1 MGLNIEQKKYI
12 KSSITMNVVIFII
25 INLLFYSTY
34 ESQIDEMV
42 LAVLCGTVGF
52 RTAYVLYSNV
62 VLGKIW
68 TILLSFFPRINWYM
82 ISLTVLVFIA
92 LSAISYIAM
101 KRLNNRI
108 GIILSF
114 VFVVFIG
121 YECYILPGS
130 MKTSAVLIVAMFL
143 VFVDGIE
150 LYLDRGEGRTITNK
164 MRTGIIVFL
173 AISASLISFTTF
185 LISLING
192 LVCLGIYGIFK
203 FRKNGLKGSKEEIVK
218 KALIRYT
225 VSLTAG
231 IMAVVLF
238 FLAVD
243 CVSYHVTGQENALKY
258 RSAILHM
265 YGFGMGEY
273 DESYQEEYG
282 IDITEYTTIKSGSF
296 GVTSEEGWRILDKL
310 SKERKLSFISFLTY
324 FRTIPIMLFK
334 YRIFYLFIIMLFLL
348 FFTKTERKA
357 ELIWVET
364 GLLLFDFLIAYLFNV
379 CWTNDI
385 IFILILPILLPLLLF
400 LKNTEEREYQYLWV
414 YLTVLGIVL
423 YSKFSPEMVSHVS
436 NEDMTA
442 KFADLSN
449 DSINLIDLNAY
460 FNEFSA
466 WKTYDANILQSEN
479 LKISNGAYAL
489 FDGFADKIIRET
501 PSDETYYE
509 WVFNPKGIDI
519 WKLVFED

>member
-12 KSSITMNVVIFII
+12 KFSIAINVGIFII
-25 INLLFYSTY
+25 MNLLFYSTY

-68 TILLSFFPRINWYM
+68 TILMSIFPLINWHV
-82 ISLTVLVFIA
+82 ISLIFLVFIA
-92 LSAISYIAM
+92 LSAISYIIM

-108 GIILSF
+108 GITVSF
-114 VFVVFIG
+114 VFDVFVG

-130 MKTSAVLIVAMFL
+130 MKTAAVLITAMFL

-164 MRTGIIVFL
+164 MRTGLIAFL

-192 LVCLGIYGIFK
+192 LVCLGVYEIFR
-203 FRKNGLKGSKEEIVK
+203 FRKNGLKGCKEKIVK
-218 KALIRYT
+218 KGLIRYT

-231 IMAVVLF
+231 IMAVVLL
-238 FLAVD
+238 FLIVD
-243 CVSYHVTGQENALKY
+243 CVSYQVTGQVNALKY
-258 RSAILHM
+258 RSAIIHM
-265 YGFGMGEY
+265 YGYGMGEY
-273 DESYQEEYG
+273 NERYQEEYG
-282 IDITEYTTIKSGSF
+282 IDTTEYTTIKDGSF
-296 GVTSEEGWRILDKL
+296 GITGEEGWRILDKL
-310 SKERKLSFISFLTY
+310 VKEREMSFISFLTY
-324 FRTIPIMLFK
+324 FRTIPIKLFK
-334 YRIFYLFIIMLFLL
+334 YRIFYLFIIMLFML
-348 FFTKTERKA
+348 FFTKVGRKA

-364 GLLLFDFLIAYLFNV
+364 GLLLFDFLIAYLFNA
-379 CWTNDI
+379 CWTNGI
-385 IFILILPILLPLLLF
+385 IFILILPLLLPLLLS

-414 YLTVLGIVL
+414 YLTVLGIIL

-442 KFADLSN
+442 KFADLSA

-489 FDGFADKIIRET
+489 LDGFADKIMKAP

-509 WVFNPKGIDI
+509 WVYNPKGIDI
-519 WKLVFED
+519 WKLVFEE